1 MSFNT
6 LSGELTVHRND
17 NLYEM
22 NFPTYELQEIS
33 VTDDMERAFGVRPVK
48 AVLGL
53 DLLCV
58 FESEDIVKNMM
69 PNQKLLLGIKGRIQ
83 NVTAPGS
90 ETDCVSR
97 SFCPKLSIPEDPVC
111 GSAHC
116 QIAAYWA
123 DELHK
128 KRDTCL
134 PGFLS
139 FLS

>member
-1 MSFNT
+1 
-6 LSGELTVHRND
+6 
-17 NLYEM
+17 
-22 NFPTYELQEIS
+22 
-33 VTDDMERAFGVRPVK
+33 MERAFGVRPVK

-97 SFCPKLSIPEDPVC
+97 SFCPNRRLSIYTVHP
-111 GSAHC
+111 
-116 QIAAYWA
+116 
-123 DELHK
+123 L
-128 KRDTCL
+128 TCV
-134 PGFLS
+134 S
-139 FLS
+139 K